1 MTPMTTQAEADSGTA
16 GWRLPAEWEA
26 QDGVLLAWPQPD
38 MDWRPYLDDARR
50 TVAELAAAI
59 TRFERLVLI
68 ANAADARAA
77 LSAAG
82 ARLERVTFADCP
94 LNDTWARDFGPLTV
108 VRAML
113 AGREARLLDCVFNGW
128 GGKFRADADTQAT
141 GRLHAAGLFGGT
153 PRRALD
159 FVLEGGSL
167 DSDGRGALLTT
178 SACLLQRGRNPVR
191 DRRGIEALLRVE
203 LGATRVLWLEHGALA
218 GDDTDSHVDM
228 LARFAPDDTILY
240 TACDDPADEH
250 AAPLGAMADELAAL
264 RTAAGR
270 PYRLIPLPWPRP
282 IRDSEGVRL
291 PASYANFLAINGAV
305 LVPAYGDPRD
315 AVARELIGAA
325 FPGRVAIGVDCAALI
340 RQHGSLHCM
349 TMQFPQ
355 GVLA

>member
-1 MTPMTTQAEADSGTA
+1 MTPMTSRSEAEA

-26 QDGVLLAWPQPD
+26 QDGVLLAWPQPE

-50 TVAELAAAI
+50 TVAGLAAAI
-59 TRFERLVLI
+59 TRFERVVLI
-68 ANAADARAA
+68 ARAADAHAD

-82 ARLERVTFADCP
+82 ARLEHVTFADCP
-94 LNDTWARDFGPLTV
+94 LNDTWTRDFGPLTV
-108 VRAML
+108 VRATP
-113 AGREARLLDCVFNGW
+113 AGRETRLLDCVFNGW
-128 GGKFRADADTQAT
+128 GGKFCADADTQAT
-141 GRLHAAGLFGGT
+141 GRLHAAGLFGAT

-159 FVLEGGSL
+159 FVMEGGSL
-167 DSDGRGALLTT
+167 DSDGKGALLTT
-178 SACLLQRGRNPVR
+178 SACLLHPGRNPAR
-191 DRRGIEALLRVE
+191 DRRGIEAVLRVE
-203 LGATRVLWLEHGALA
+203 LGATRVLWVEHGALA

-240 TACDDPADEH
+240 TACDDPADEQ
-250 AAPLGAMADELAAL
+250 AASLGAMADELAAL

-270 PYRLIPLPWPRP
+270 PYRLIPLPWPRA
-282 IRDSEGVRL
+282 IRDPDGLRL

-305 LVPAYGDPRD
+305 LTPAYGDPRD
-315 AVARELIGAA
+315 AAARDLIGAA
-325 FPGRVAIGVDCAALI
+325 FPGREAISVDCSALI